1 VTSADAGAS
10 GAAEDFD
17 WGRFVQVVRYQ
28 AHVEGPDPGI
38 HLGVL
43 EGLSEPADIRL
54 RRKPGERI
62 GHFSGYLLGT
72 YFRVVRAWDHP
83 LPPDE
88 TGKLSIYFAAVATAL
103 DGERWDPAD
112 PDLPLHTHGMVE
124 AERTAG
130 LPFSVEEETRLV
142 SWLIGV
148 LGLSADHSTTETIA
162 LKRRQRH
169 DLLFPD
175 AEGSR
180 GSEDS

>member
-1 VTSADAGAS
+1 MTAADGGAS
-10 GAAEDFD
+10 GPTEDFD
-17 WGRFVQVVRYQ
+17 WERFVQVVRYQ

-38 HLGVL
+38 HVGVL
-43 EGLSEPADIRL
+43 EGLCEPAGIRL

-72 YFRVVRAWDHP
+72 YFRVMRAWDRP
-83 LPPDE
+83 MPPDE
-88 TGKLSIYFAAVATAL
+88 TGRLSIYFAAVATAL

-112 PDLPLHTHGMVE
+112 PGLALHTHGMVE

-148 LGLSADHSTTETIA
+148 VGMSPDHSTTETIA

-175 AEGSR
+175 VEGGP
-180 GSEDS
+180 GSGGS